1 MKKRSKQIVLFMLL
15 AGLTLTSC
23 GTLSDE
29 PENSSSQETEVFGT
43 EATEQEAYG
52 AETLEEESSAAV
64 QTETDSEESTGSE
77 NSATDSETI
86 SSGEAATAAAS
97 MKVTSET
104 TYRNW
109 YSEDGEQWLM
119 QAECDSVQVQGEGC
133 DLLCEAVN
141 LWNEEQTVS
150 FWESCETLSE
160 EAAESIGEVETDP
173 DSYYY
178 DSRREVEVTRADESV
193 LSLTILYYSYI
204 GGVHGDSGYTTVN
217 FSAESGEILTLND
230 ILEDADGF
238 QETAQVYI
246 VEKLGEEYGDELFEG
261 YEETVASMWETEPL
275 WYLDAE
281 GITFIFNPYE
291 LGPYSMGAA
300 CVTCPYEEVSSCMK
314 EEYVGL
320 QGMGS
325 AKFSENTEIK
335 TESGTVSV
343 TMEVDEDYGM
353 SQVSVCLDGKSV
365 SVGEFGSFGE
375 AYLLQLADGRSFVLL
390 DADYMSDDYVTFLYE
405 ITEGSIILRSSLESV
420 SLERG
425 TVSAGGMTLLMRL
438 GVLGNYD
445 SLMEYGIGEDGALA
459 QAEEVFEILQDG
471 YAWHVLTLVK
481 ELPVTMNGESAVL
494 PEGSR
499 IRITGTDNA
508 GTAYFTEENTGDTGS
523 ISYEYGDEE
532 NVWELYIDGVS
543 EYEYFEMLPY
553 AG

>member
-1 MKKRSKQIVLFMLL
+1 MEKKRRRLTVCFILIMSL
-15 AGLTLTSC
+15 ALTAC
-23 GTLSDE
+23 GTSSDR
-29 PENSSSQETEVFGT
+29 NASAKETEASET
-43 EATEQEAYG
+43 ETTEQETSG
-52 AETLEEESSAAV
+52 TGTSGEESSAAV
-64 QTETDSEESTGSE
+64 QTETDSEESAEPESLG
-77 NSATDSETI
+77 ADSETPV
-86 SSGEAATAAAS
+86 SEDDVKEAL
-97 MKVTSET
+97 KVTSET

-119 QAECDSVQVQGEGC
+119 QAECDSIQVQGEGC

-141 LWNEEQTVS
+141 LWNEEQTAS
-150 FWESCETLSE
+150 FWESCEELAE

-178 DSRREVEVTRADESV
+178 DSRREIEVTRADESV
-193 LSLTILYYSYI
+193 LSLTILSYSYV
-204 GGVHGDSGYTTVN
+204 GGVHGDSGYTSVN

-238 QETAQVYI
+238 QETAQAYI
-246 VEKLGEEYGDELFEG
+246 VEKLGGEYGDELFEG
-261 YEETVASMWETEPL
+261 YEETVASMWETEPV

-291 LGPYSMGAA
+291 LGPYSMGTA
-300 CVTCPYEEVSSCMK
+300 CVTCPYDEVGGYMK
-314 EEYVGL
+314 DNYVGL
-320 QGMGS
+320 QGTGS
-325 AKFSENTEIK
+325 AQFSENTEIK
-335 TESGTVSV
+335 TESGTVTV
-343 TMEVDEDYGM
+343 KMEVDEDYGM
-353 SQVSVCLDGKSV
+353 SPISVCLDEESV

-405 ITEGSIILRSSLESV
+405 ITDGTITLRSSLESV

-425 TVSAGGMTLLMRL
+425 TVSAGAMTLVMRL

-445 SLMEYGIGEDGALA
+445 SLMEYEIGEDGTLA
-459 QAEEVFEILQDG
+459 QTEEVFEILQDG
-471 YAWHVLTLVK
+471 YAWHILTLVK
-481 ELPVTMNGESAVL
+481 ELPVTIDGEAAVL

-508 GTAYFTEENTGDTGS
+508 GTAYFTEEDTGETGS